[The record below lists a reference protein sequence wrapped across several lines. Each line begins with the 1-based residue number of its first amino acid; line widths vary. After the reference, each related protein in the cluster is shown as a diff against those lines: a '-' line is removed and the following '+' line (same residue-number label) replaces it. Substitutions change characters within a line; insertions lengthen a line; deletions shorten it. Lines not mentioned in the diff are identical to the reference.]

1 MLGDVSEQGTAEQ
14 MLRSCSWWPSWLSSY
29 EHQINNVIQKPQ
41 EEDSYNFQ
49 LKTFWKILKESK
61 SAAFIMY

>member
-14 MLRSCSWWPSWLSSY
+14 MLRSCSWRPSSLSSY

-49 LKTFWKILKESK
+49 LKAFWKILKGG
-61 SAAFIMY
+61 ANLQPL